1 MKKHRVKS
9 QFLVSLI
16 ISVSVTTTLY
26 LFSFTS
32 LYKSIKYSA
41 NDFKIKQY
49 AKIELADPDI
59 ALVAIDEL
67 SMNKFSKLYNYHWPW
82 PRQFYG
88 IILDYFKKSWC
99 RYSCIR
105 YVVSRAGDRTN
116 GYWRNSLRKSFCWRR
131 SKRKVILGGALS
143 ENDNGREPVL
153 PELELTF
160 ENADKMSLKRFR
172 SVTPP
177 LKQFCEVAGNIGI
190 VHIMQMKMV
199 FAGDFPWF

>member
-9 QFLVSLI
+9 PFLVSLI

-32 LYKSIKYSA
+32 LYKSVKYSA

-88 IILDYFKKSWC
+88 IILGPVNIHANQMMVHTKLSIDTK
-99 RYSCIR
+99 
-105 YVVSRAGDRTN
+105 
-116 GYWRNSLRKSFCWRR
+116 LRSSF
-131 SKRKVILGGALS
+131 S
-143 ENDNGREPVL
+143 
-153 PELELTF
+153 
-160 ENADKMSLKRFR
+160 
-172 SVTPP
+172 
-177 LKQFCEVAGNIGI
+177 
-190 VHIMQMKMV
+190 
-199 FAGDFPWF
+199 